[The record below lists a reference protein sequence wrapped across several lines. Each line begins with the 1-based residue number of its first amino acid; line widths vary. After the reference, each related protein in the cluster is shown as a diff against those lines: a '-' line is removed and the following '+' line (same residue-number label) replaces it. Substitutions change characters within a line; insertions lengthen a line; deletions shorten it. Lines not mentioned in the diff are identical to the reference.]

1 MLLKKKNQI
10 PEQAENHGSWSTL
23 ALKTHYFS
31 FDFSHAIRAQQH
43 WLCSCIS
50 KQSEDPKFQNPSYRN
65 QVWWH
70 FVGLN
75 FVESSWWHVYGHGPH
90 DACLLALFVGLL
102 LRIFK
107 VCEVLGRGD
116 LSHTPSNARRCWHKC
131 DFDTCRKRNCPL
143 TSTSVPFIVRR
154 RHASTTLSIVPLL
167 LILCTSHNC
176 RQFATPNFPKT
187 YTLRNRV

>member
-31 FDFSHAIRAQQH
+31 FDFSNAIRAQQH

-75 FVESSWWHVYGHGPH
+75 FVESSWWHVCGHGLMMLACFLYLWVCCCGSSRCARSCGGIFH
-90 DACLLALFVGLL
+90 TLQVMQEDA
-102 LRIFK
+102 
-107 VCEVLGRGD
+107 D
-116 LSHTPSNARRCWHKC
+116 
-131 DFDTCRKRNCPL
+131 
-143 TSTSVPFIVRR
+143 TSVIWYLQKAKLSFDINFSTIHCAEKACIYYLIYRPFAINSL
-154 RHASTTLSIVPLL
+154 HISQLSPI
-167 LILCTSHNC
+167 CHT
-176 RQFATPNFPKT
+176 
-187 YTLRNRV
+187 